1 METMTCRT
9 SSDRLS
15 ITSEGGI
22 LTATVSGLLGAT
34 ECIGALW
41 QIRRAAAAPEVC
53 GVLVDMRGAALAL
66 SVPQYVEVLR
76 FEVLAPIQ
84 QRMALVVGDGL
95 ISLARAHEI
104 VLARRGLQR
113 RFYTTR
119 KAALHW
125 LGAAPPPQC
134 REGSLL

>member
-1 METMTCRT
+1 METTTCRT

-22 LTATVSGLLGAT
+22 LTATVSGLLGAA
-34 ECIGALW
+34 ECMGALW
-41 QIRRAAAAPEVC
+41 QIRRSASAADVR
-53 GVLVDMRGAALAL
+53 GVLVHMRGAALAI

-76 FEVLAPIQ
+76 FEVADPVQ

-113 RFYTTR
+113 RFYTSP

-125 LGAAPPPQC
+125 LEAAPPPQC